1 MKALLISS
9 YLEGS
14 SGKYENVYV
23 TLPLNP
29 LPREEDLP
37 SLRSNY
43 FLLLVRSSL
52 RLKWRPTIC
61 WQPL

>member
-52 RLKWRPTIC
+52 RLK
-61 WQPL
+61 